1 MTLINF
7 RSYKEI
13 LLQKKYSFIVT
24 DITLPSDNPLRF
36 QKNLLQEVQSVIM
49 TINDKI
55 RDEEL
60 QYDITRATVNI
71 SALSSGKIYKYE
83 YLTSKKILPL
93 QQHWYIPHWGRHWK
107 NKQKQKISMVKTSSG
122 IKIFRISWQ
131 RIIINKKIY
140 LAKNAQLWY

>member
-7 RSYKEI
+7 RSYTEI

-71 SALSSGKIYKYE
+71 SALSSGKIYKDE

-93 QQHWYIPHWGRHWK
+93 QQHRLIEDAKFIYSPLGK
-107 NKQKQKISMVKTSSG
+107 ALEKQTKT
-122 IKIFRISWQ
+122 
-131 RIIINKKIY
+131 ND
-140 LAKNAQLWY
+140 

>member
-7 RSYKEI
+7 RSYTEI

-71 SALSSGKIYKYE
+71 SALSSSKIYKYE

-93 QQHWYIPHWGRHWK
+93 QQHRYIPHWGRHWK
-107 NKQKQKISMVKTSSG
+107 NKQKQMISMVKTSSG
-122 IKIFRISWQ
+122 IKIFRIS
-131 RIIINKKIY
+131 
-140 LAKNAQLWY
+140 

>member
-7 RSYKEI
+7 RSYTEI

-107 NKQKQKISMVKTSSG
+107 NKQKQMISMVKTSSG

>member
-107 NKQKQKISMVKTSSG
+107 NKQKQMISMVKTSSG

>member
-7 RSYKEI
+7 RSYTEI

-71 SALSSGKIYKYE
+71 SALSSGKYINMSTWLVKKYCP
-83 YLTSKKILPL
+83 YNSID
-93 QQHWYIPHWGRHWK
+93 
-107 NKQKQKISMVKTSSG
+107 
-122 IKIFRISWQ
+122 
-131 RIIINKKIY
+131 
-140 LAKNAQLWY
+140 